1 MLRWYACALLV
12 IRPAHFYYCVTL
24 GYYYSDMF
32 MYFVNFLS
40 FLYLFLKTKTFLS
53 KQKYGENK
61 VKTMASVVQF
71 NFCSESRDIPG
82 RFV

>member
-1 MLRWYACALLV
+1 
-12 IRPAHFYYCVTL
+12 
-24 GYYYSDMF
+24 

-61 VKTMASVVQF
+61 VKTMASVLQF